1 MNLIPVIREALGL
14 KENEEFSVRCG
25 TAYVL
30 GRYRFTK
37 DRLEHFN
44 VRDNCWEG
52 TSSDLFAKLVHGI
65 YRVDKPPFKP
75 NEYDAYYFVNLY
87 FCTVEVSAS
96 GKDFTADV
104 IRVNSGNC
112 YRTKEEAENHVDEW
126 MTKVYGKDWGKML
139 EKIY

>member
-1 MNLIPVIREALGL
+1 MNLIPVILEALEL
-14 KENEEFSVRCG
+14 QENEEFSVRCG

-75 NEYDAYYFVNLY
+75 KEGELYYLVGFY
-87 FCTVEVSAS
+87 T
-96 GKDFTADV
+96 GDV
-104 IRVNSGNC
+104 ISTCYAKECQSDIVNVKGGNC
-112 YRTKEEAENHVDEW
+112 YRTEEEAENHVDEW
-126 MTKVYGKDWGKML
+126 MTKVYGKDWKELM
-139 EKIY
+139 K

>member
-1 MNLIPVIREALGL
+1 MNLIPTIREALEL
-14 KENEEFSVRCG
+14 QENEEFSVRCG

-75 NEYDAYYFVNLY
+75 KEGELYYYVNLNIG
-87 FCTVEVSAS
+87 EVMGNYYYS
-96 GKDFTADV
+96 DMNHHV
-104 IRVNSGNC
+104 LIVNSGNC
-112 YRTKEEAENHVDEW
+112 YRTKEEAEKHVDEW
-126 MTKVYGKDWGKML
+126 MSKVYVKDWKEL
-139 EKIY
+139 LK

>member
-25 TAYVL
+25 TAYML

-75 NEYDAYYFVNLY
+75 NEGDLYYFIDLDNGDAIGTSYYSIIPHHKLR
-87 FCTVEVSAS
+87 VE
-96 GKDFTADV
+96 
-104 IRVNSGNC
+104 SGNC
-112 YRTKEEAENHVDEW
+112 YRTQKEAEKHLDEW